1 METIQEFELFYII
14 IVLDFNLFYIKKKGI
29 KMRNKFSVYMLFAAV
44 LIITACSSAGRKLTN
59 VTSEG
64 DTETIQA
71 LIVNDGYGEYV
82 FVPAGEFEMG
92 DNFSEGNSD
101 ERPVHTITLDAYYIG
116 KYEVTNT
123 QFAVFLNDRGA
134 HSGGGN
140 TWYDINASDA
150 RISLSSGTYIADNG
164 FEDHPVVEVTW
175 YGATEYAVW
184 LSEKTGKTYR
194 LPTEAEW
201 EKAARGDASANS
213 ASGHQ
218 RRYPWGDDIDDSYAN
233 YSGNN
238 PPGYNRTSPVGYYD
252 GSAHGSFQTNDNAS
266 PYGAFDMAGNVWE
279 WVSDWYSFNYYA
291 SSPSSNPVGPA
302 SGSSRVIRGGSWL
315 NGISILRSALRLNL
329 GTPDVSDISLGF
341 RCVRDN

>member
-1 METIQEFELFYII
+1 
-14 IVLDFNLFYIKKKGI
+14 
-29 KMRNKFSVYMLFAAV
+29 MLFAVV

-64 DTETIQA
+64 NTETIQA

-82 FVPAGEFEMG
+82 LVPAGSFEMG
-92 DNFSEGNSD
+92 DNFSEGSSI
-101 ERPVHTITLDAYYIG
+101 ERPVHTVTLDAYYIG

-140 TWYDINASDA
+140 IWYDINDSDA
-150 RISLSSGTYIADNG
+150 RISLSSGTYSADNG

-175 YGATEYAVW
+175 YGATEYTVW

-213 ASGHQ
+213 ALGHQ
-218 RRYPWGDDIDDSYAN
+218 RRYPWGDDIDGNYAN
-233 YSGNN
+233 YNQN
-238 PPGYNRTSPVGYYD
+238 KPPGYSRTSPVGYYN
-252 GSAHGSFQTNDNAS
+252 GSIYGSFQTKDNSS
-266 PYGAFDMAGNVWE
+266 PYGAYDMAGNVWE
-279 WVSDWYSFNYYA
+279 WVRDWYSSGYY
-291 SSPSSNPVGPA
+291 SSFPAANPTGPA
-302 SGSSRVIRGGSWL
+302 SGSSRVQRGGSWD
-315 NGISILRSALRLNL
+315 ISFINFLRSASRILSSFPNL
-329 GTPDVSDISLGF
+329 SDKAMGF